1 MEASHEKMQGI
12 LGRVLADAIDKVSQQ
27 GAVLS
32 DMYVQVVVD
41 EEVTLSVYDDADNL
55 LVSQTLECYEEWK
68 SDVDEDDEMTRLAA
82 LLTETVNAE
91 ALYARFKALEY
102 NGPFS
107 LLLVDENMEIVSEVL
122 TIDDENILLSDD
134 LWEKMDREL
143 DDFFEKLMSDVRYK

>member
-1 MEASHEKMQGI
+1 MGTSREKMQET
-12 LGRVLADAIDKVSQQ
+12 LSRVMANAIDKVSQQ
-27 GAVLS
+27 GIVLS
-32 DMYVQVVVD
+32 DMYVKVVND
-41 EEVTLSVYDDADNL
+41 EEVTLFVYDDADNL
-55 LVSQTLECYEEWK
+55 LVSEPLACYDEWK
-68 SDVDEDDEMTRLAA
+68 DELAEDDEVAQFATLLAEIA
-82 LLTETVNAE
+82 NTE

-107 LLLVDENMEIVSEVL
+107 LLLVDENMEIISEVL